1 MGKIGWFCYDTLALF
16 AKSRPVTI
24 ENAANPKPL
33 FRRAEVAPP
42 PGGTRSSVGEA
53 PERALALQLLAFPAA
68 IDATAEA
75 YSPAKL
81 CTYLFDLAS
90 TFTTFYEAC
99 RVLVDDEAVRT
110 SRLALCDL
118 AARVLSL
125 GLSLL
130 GMEAPD
136 QM

>member
-1 MGKIGWFCYDTLALF
+1 M
-16 AKSRPVTI
+16 
-24 ENAANPKPL
+24 
-33 FRRAEVAPP
+33 
-42 PGGTRSSVGEA
+42 
-53 PERALALQLLAFPAA
+53 QLLGFPAA
-68 IDATAEA
+68 AAATAEA

-81 CTYLFDLAS
+81 CAYLFDLAS

-99 RVLVDDEAVRT
+99 RVLVDDEAVRS

-118 AARVLSL
+118 VARVLEL

-130 GMEAPD
+130 GMGAPD

>member
-1 MGKIGWFCYDTLALF
+1 M
-16 AKSRPVTI
+16 
-24 ENAANPKPL
+24 
-33 FRRAEVAPP
+33 
-42 PGGTRSSVGEA
+42 
-53 PERALALQLLAFPAA
+53 
-68 IDATAEA
+68 
-75 YSPAKL
+75 
-81 CTYLFDLAS
+81 CTYLFDLAT

-118 AARVLSL
+118 TARVLAL
-125 GLSLL
+125 VLSLL

>member
-1 MGKIGWFCYDTLALF
+1 MALLGF
-16 AKSRPVTI
+16 
-24 ENAANPKPL
+24 
-33 FRRAEVAPP
+33 
-42 PGGTRSSVGEA
+42 GEA
-53 PERALALQLLAFPAA
+53 VAS
-68 IDATAEA
+68 TAET

-81 CTYLFDLAS
+81 CAYLFDLAS

-118 AARVLSL
+118 VARVLEL

-136 QM
+136 RM

>member
-1 MGKIGWFCYDTLALF
+1 VL
-16 AKSRPVTI
+16 
-24 ENAANPKPL
+24 
-33 FRRAEVAPP
+33 
-42 PGGTRSSVGEA
+42 GE
-53 PERALALQLLAFPAA
+53 PSERALALALLGFGGAVAA
-68 IDATAEA
+68 AAEE

-99 RVLVDDEAVRT
+99 RVLVDDQAVRD
-110 SRLALCDL
+110 SRLGLCDL
-118 AARVLSL
+118 TARVLEL

-130 GMEAPD
+130 GMEAPQ